1 MIHCLVCT
9 FRVALGLFV
18 ITAVPHA
25 HAADV
30 AEAALR
36 ATVRVTAEGKSGTGF
51 FVTLPVVADEPPQ
64 TVLVTAAHVFDEM
77 TGPQCRLVYRAAD
90 AEAGFVRK
98 ETEAPVKDGDRKLWV
113 RHPAADVAVLGITV
127 PEGVDVQPFTLNQIA
142 DTRHV
147 EDRIVRVGQDVFIP
161 CFPAQVEANS
171 AGWPLLRK
179 GSLATHP
186 LTPVART
193 PTMFVD
199 YSHFGGDSG
208 APVVA
213 TVNGEPLVVG
223 LVFAMLR
230 QTDKSTTAFEE
241 RTQHTP
247 LGLGIAVQAPLIR
260 QTINAWV
267 EANRMR

>member
-1 MIHCLVCT
+1 MIHRLVCT
-9 FRVALGLFV
+9 FRVVLGLFI
-18 ITAVPHA
+18 ITAVHHA

-36 ATVRVTAEGKSGTGF
+36 ATVRVTADGKSGTGF
-51 FVTLPVVADEPPQ
+51 FVTLPATDEKKPQ
-64 TVLVTAAHVFDEM
+64 TVLVTAGHVFDEIA
-77 TGPQCRLVYRAAD
+77 GDKCKLVFRAAD
-90 AEAGFVRK
+90 SEGGFVRK
-98 ETEAPVKDGDRKLWV
+98 ETETAVKEGDKKLWV
-113 RHPAADVAVLGITV
+113 RHPMTDLAVLGVDI
-127 PEGVDVQPFTLNQIA
+127 PEGVDVQPFTLNQVA
-142 DTRHV
+142 DVRHV
-147 EDRIVRVGQDVFIP
+147 EDRLVRVGQEVFIP
-161 CFPAQVEANS
+161 CFPAQVEANP
-171 AGWPLLRK
+171 AGWPILRK

-230 QTDKSTTAFEE
+230 QTDKSATAFEE
-241 RTQHTP
+241 RTHHTP
-247 LGLGIAVQAPLIR
+247 LGLAIAAQAPLIR
-260 QTINAWV
+260 QTIEAWKT
-267 EANRMR
+267 RP